1 MCIGSFSFFDWY
13 LGKRGNLLRCENNSN
28 TYKQVWVKPFMS
40 FEFKNYRTPEDYFAT
55 DSSEEDE
62 SSLDS
67 GDGDYIQ
74 EADQVKSSRTHMWRI
89 IYLYSFS
96 FLFNKRQI
104 GGLSK

>member
-1 MCIGSFSFFDWY
+1 
-13 LGKRGNLLRCENNSN
+13 
-28 TYKQVWVKPFMS
+28 MS
-40 FEFKNYRTPEDYFAT
+40 FEFKNYRTPEDHFAT

-74 EADQVKSSRTHMWRI
+74 EADQVKSSRIHMWRI
-89 IYLYSFS
+89 IYFYCFP

-104 GGLSK
+104 GWLSKYAASPQMLPCHLVWKEYIF